1 MSVHKNQPTQKSI
14 QITKQE
20 FRSGPLPAPEELE
33 RYENIAPGFAER
45 LLLMAEKEQ
54 DKRLDREDRI
64 INLSVRSIN
73 NTRIGLFLGFLS
85 VIIMVS
91 LCGYFAFLG
100 DTKSGAWTAGAVIIG
115 LAGVFVL
122 GRKVH
127 NNQENK

>member
-1 MSVHKNQPTQKSI
+1 MSFQKNQPTQKTV

-45 LLLMAEKEQ
+45 LLVMAEKEQ
-54 DKRLDREDRI
+54 DKRLDRENQI

-73 NTRIGLFLGFLS
+73 NTRIGLFFGFFS

-91 LCGYFAFLG
+91 LCGFFAYLG
-100 DTKSGAWTAGAVIIG
+100 DIKSGAWTAGAVIIG

-122 GRKVH
+122 GRKIQ